1 MAKIIQV
8 FFDADMRNGHDGLV
22 ALARKS
28 DLNIQT
34 LESGTFAVF
43 INGKQNMIKLY
54 APNNVIA
61 FYRAPAHS
69 KVELRTIPLI
79 VKSFHATRGLDYDA
93 ALKTVIEQRLGAK
106 SSAET
111 QV

>member
-8 FFDADMRNGHDGLV
+8 FFDADMRNGHDGLT
-22 ALARKS
+22 AMARKS
-28 DLNIQT
+28 DLNIT
-34 LESGTFAVF
+34 SLEANSFVVF
-43 INGKQNMIKLY
+43 VNSKQNMVKLY

-61 FYRAPAHS
+61 FYRAPKHHR
-69 KVELRTIPLI
+69 VELRTIPLI
-79 VKSFHATRGLDYDA
+79 VKSFHATRGIDYDA

-106 SSAET
+106 SADNV